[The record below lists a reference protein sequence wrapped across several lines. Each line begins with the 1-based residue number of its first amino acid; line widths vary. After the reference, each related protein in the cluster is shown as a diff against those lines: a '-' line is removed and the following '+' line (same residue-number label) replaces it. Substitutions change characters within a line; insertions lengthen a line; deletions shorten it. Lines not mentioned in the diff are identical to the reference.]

1 MSFNWYLIFRYLAI
15 KPISN
20 NHTVLKYASEV
31 SAEIWECNGQMWE
44 TDMRERSSLLSASS
58 IWKGTKV
65 NFKIITQ
72 MSIGKTQYLIRHTY
86 PSCTLTFVLSV
97 PRIFA
102 DILVHSFLILLQ
114 KSFEMIWLNCLHL
127 TVWLPDCLD
136 AEHRTQ
142 LLPTITVTVSSCIY
156 VFPYLSYF
164 VLLRI
169 PVALPVAGRPLA
181 LLNHS
186 EEQYSNADQRNL

>member
-142 LLPTITVTVSSCIY
+142 NTEHSCCQPSQWLLVHAYMCFHTSPT
-156 VFPYLSYF
+156 LSF
-164 VLLRI
+164 WEFQWRCRLLGVLWL
-169 PVALPVAGRPLA
+169 
-181 LLNHS
+181 
-186 EEQYSNADQRNL
+186 Y